1 MELVKEVNETG
12 EETKQCSI
20 QLVKSKH
27 VKYLTRMLKVLP
39 EALATM
45 ETTRMTLVYFTISAL
60 DVLGELDQVISQKEK
75 SSMIDWIYRL
85 QVHYIFS
92 FLLSNN
98 PFNLTHVFATIFT
111 SFLSLILLHFCFR

>member
-1 MELVKEVNETG
+1 
-12 EETKQCSI
+12 
-20 QLVKSKH
+20 
-27 VKYLTRMLKVLP
+27 MLKVLP

-85 QVHYIFS
+85 QVQNIFY
-92 FLLSNN
+92 FLLSN
-98 PFNLTHVFATIFT
+98 TIRHNHNCENIYIF
-111 SFLSLILLHFCFR
+111 FFH

>member
-1 MELVKEVNETG
+1 MELLKEVNETS

-98 PFNLTHVFATIFT
+98 PP
-111 SFLSLILLHFCFR
+111 

>member
-1 MELVKEVNETG
+1 MELVKEVKETSEG
-12 EETKQCSI
+12 TKQCSI

-85 QVHYIFS
+85 QVQNIFY
-92 FLLSNN
+92 FLLSNTISHN
-98 PFNLTHVFATIFT
+98 HKIFT
-111 SFLSLILLHFCFR
+111 FFSSIEFI

>member
-1 MELVKEVNETG
+1 MELQKEVKETSEGT
-12 EETKQCSI
+12 EQCSI
-20 QLVKSKH
+20 QLVKLKH

-60 DVLGELDQVISQKEK
+60 DVLGELDQVVSQKEK

-85 QVHYIFS
+85 QVHNISY
-92 FLLSNN
+92 FLLSKGGA
-98 PFNLTHVFATIFT
+98 FARIETTFSSIEF
-111 SFLSLILLHFCFR
+111 I